1 MNKKSQG
8 FTLLELIVTIAIIGI
23 LAAIAAPSF
32 SRMMARNQLQT
43 AVGEW
48 QTAFYL
54 AQKEAI
60 RRKTRVQICPSTNGE
75 TCASD
80 SQNYKVGWIVRDM
93 DANANNLIRDFP
105 PTLKGNDEKIT
116 LNFNAGSG
124 VSLIFLNNGRLTGTG
139 NFVGANFTAENERFD
154 NLQIKLCISSA
165 GRIRNVEQNS
175 DCN

>member
-32 SRMMARNQLQT
+32 SRMMAGNQLQT

-48 QTAFYL
+48 RTAFYL

-80 SQNYKVGWIVRDM
+80 SKNYKVGWIVRDM
-93 DANANNLIRDFP
+93 DAENLIRDFP

-116 LNFNAGSG
+116 LNFNAGGG
-124 VSLIFLNNGRLTGTG
+124 VKLIFLNNGRLTG
-139 NFVGANFTAENERFD
+139 NFVGANFTAENKRFD

>member
-48 QTAFYL
+48 RTAFYL

-60 RRKTRVQICPSTNGE
+60 RRKTRVQICPSINGE

-80 SQNYKVGWIVRDM
+80 SQNYKVGWIVWDM
-93 DANANNLIRDFP
+93 DANVNNLIRDFP
-105 PTLKGNDEKIT
+105 PTLKGNDEKIK

-124 VSLIFLNNGRLTGTG
+124 VSLIFLNNGRLTG

>member
-32 SRMMARNQLQT
+32 SRMMAGNQLQT

-48 QTAFYL
+48 RTAFYL

-60 RRKTRVQICPSTNGE
+60 RRKTRVQICPSTDGE
-75 TCASD
+75 ECASD
-80 SQNYKVGWIVRDM
+80 LKNYKVGWIVWDV
-93 DANANNLIRDFP
+93 DAENLIRDFP
-105 PTLKGNDEKIT
+105 PTLKGNDEKIK

>member
-48 QTAFYL
+48 RTAFYL

-60 RRKTRVQICPSTNGE
+60 RRKTRVQICPSTDGE
-75 TCASD
+75 ECASD
-80 SQNYKVGWIVRDM
+80 LKNYKVGWIVWDM
-93 DANANNLIRDFP
+93 DAENLIRDFP

-116 LNFNAGSG
+116 LNFNAGGG
-124 VSLIFLNNGRLTGTG
+124 VKLIFLNNGRLTG
-139 NFVGANFTAENERFD
+139 NFVGANFTAENKRFD

-175 DCN
+175 DCK

>member
-32 SRMMARNQLQT
+32 SRMMAGNQLQT

-48 QTAFYL
+48 RTAFYL

-60 RRKTRVQICPSTNGE
+60 RRKTRVQICPSTDGE
-75 TCASD
+75 ECASD
-80 SQNYKVGWIVRDM
+80 LKNYKVGWIVWDM
-93 DANANNLIRDFP
+93 DAENLIRDFP

-116 LNFNAGSG
+116 LNFNAGGG
-124 VSLIFLNNGRLTGTG
+124 VKLIFLNNGRLTG
-139 NFVGANFTAENERFD
+139 NFVGANFTAENKRFD

>member
-8 FTLLELIVTIAIIGI
+8 FTLLELIVTIAIIAI

-32 SRMMARNQLQT
+32 SRMMAGNQLQT

-48 QTAFYL
+48 RTAFYL

-60 RRKTRVQICPSTNGE
+60 RRKTRVQICPSTDGE
-75 TCASD
+75 ECASD
-80 SQNYKVGWIVRDM
+80 SQNYKVGWIVWDM
-93 DANANNLIRDFP
+93 DAENLIRDFP
-105 PTLKGNDEKIT
+105 PTLKGNDEKIK
-116 LNFNAGSG
+116 LNFNAGNG
-124 VSLIFLNNGRLTGTG
+124 VSLIFLNNGRLTG
-139 NFVGANFTAENERFD
+139 NFVGANFTAENKRFD

-175 DCN
+175 DCK

>member
-48 QTAFYL
+48 RTAFYL

-60 RRKTRVQICPSTNGE
+60 RRKTRVQICPSTDGE
-75 TCASD
+75 ECASD
-80 SQNYKVGWIVRDM
+80 LKNYKVGWIVWDM
-93 DANANNLIRDFP
+93 DAENLIRDFP

-116 LNFNAGSG
+116 LNFNAGGG
-124 VSLIFLNNGRLTGTG
+124 VKLIFLKNGRLTG
-139 NFVGANFTAENERFD
+139 NFVGANFTAENKRFD

-175 DCN
+175 DCK

>member
-8 FTLLELIVTIAIIGI
+8 FTLLELIVTIAIIAI

-32 SRMMARNQLQT
+32 SRMMAGNQLQT

-48 QTAFYL
+48 RTAFYL

-60 RRKTRVQICPSTNGE
+60 RRKTRVQICPSTDGE
-75 TCASD
+75 ECASD
-80 SQNYKVGWIVRDM
+80 LKNYKVGWIVWDM
-93 DANANNLIRDFP
+93 DAENLIRDFP

-116 LNFNAGSG
+116 LNFNAGGG
-124 VSLIFLNNGRLTGTG
+124 VKLIFLNNGRLTG
-139 NFVGANFTAENERFD
+139 NFVGANFTAENKRFD

-175 DCN
+175 DCK

>member
-32 SRMMARNQLQT
+32 SRMMAGNQLQT

-48 QTAFYL
+48 RTAFYL

-60 RRKTRVQICPSTNGE
+60 RRKTRVQICPSTDGE
-75 TCASD
+75 ECASD
-80 SQNYKVGWIVRDM
+80 LKNYKVGWIVWDM
-93 DANANNLIRDFP
+93 DAENLIRDFP

-124 VSLIFLNNGRLTGTG
+124 VSLIFLNNGRLTG

>member
-48 QTAFYL
+48 RTAFYL

-60 RRKTRVQICPSTNGE
+60 RRKTRVQICPSTDGE
-75 TCASD
+75 ECASD
-80 SQNYKVGWIVRDM
+80 SQNYKVGWIVWDM
-93 DANANNLIRDFP
+93 DAENLIRDFP